1 MAAPLGFDNAI
12 AWAQFQLKGGL
23 RNILSTTGVYA
34 LCVIVG
40 LFGWMRLMPDN
51 AAAVMTGATMFLLF
65 GQLIVLVFLGSNAL
79 TAAVR
84 NDVTTRMIDSH
95 RLMPLAPAWAVV
107 GYMLGATAQALSLA
121 AVNFVIGTST
131 AVGAGMPFQRWLV
144 PHVILAFFVYFAW
157 SVVILAG
164 FFAKSGFGWIVLVGI
179 FSSMGNGMLVIVL
192 PGLLLLLSPLIGNTL
207 FAMRTSQSEVTW
219 QYAMAF
225 AAQAFVGTLF
235 LVAATRKYKRAENRA
250 MGVVPAIVLL
260 AGWVVMSLLGIRY
273 WDDLRPQFAPI
284 QIGFHVQFIGSLL
297 SCMLLA
303 LLPVANSVQLRQD
316 WERHR
321 RLDDPALGRRPVPP
335 LAVAMIA
342 CAIVLSLCWIAWIA
356 PGQGTV
362 AKPFALTAVVVVS
375 FLVSLRYLLDLVY
388 RTGLPA
394 RVIAGLYI
402 VLTWLVPL
410 GIDYMRDGLT
420 GRPRDEPLQVIS
432 TYSPVGALIQ
442 IWAKRVVDPRLG
454 IGVQVALAVL
464 FALLVYAWD
473 ARGRKTEREP

>member
-40 LFGWMRLMPDN
+40 LFGWMRLMPDDST
-51 AAAVMTGATMFLLF
+51 AVMTGATMFLLF

-84 NDVTTRMIDSH
+84 NDVATRMIDSH

-131 AVGAGMPFQRWLV
+131 AVGAGMPFARWLV

-157 SVVILAG
+157 SVVVLAG

-179 FSSMGNGMLVIVL
+179 FSSMGNGMLVVVL

-207 FAMRTSQSEVTW
+207 FSMRTSQSEVTW

-235 LVAATRKYKRAENRA
+235 LVGATRKYKRAENRA
-250 MGVVPAIVLL
+250 MGVVPATVLL

-273 WDDLRPQFAPI
+273 WDDLRPQFAPF
-284 QIGFHVQFIGSLL
+284 QIGFWVQFIGSLQ

-303 LLPVANSVQLRQD
+303 LLPIANSVQLRLD
-316 WERHR
+316 WDRHR
-321 RLDDPALGRRPVPP
+321 RLDDPALGRRPLPP
-335 LAVAMIA
+335 LAVALIA
-342 CAIVLSLCWIAWIA
+342 SAIVLSLCLVV
-356 PGQGTV
+356 PREGNV
-362 AKPFALTAVVVVS
+362 ARPMALTAVVVVA
-375 FLVSLRYLLDLVY
+375 FLVSMRYLLDLVY
-388 RTGLPA
+388 RTGWSA
-394 RVIAGLYI
+394 RVVGGLYL
-402 VLTWLVPL
+402 VLMGLVPL
-410 GIDYMRDGLT
+410 GADYMRDGLT
-420 GRPRDEPLQVIS
+420 GRPRDEPLQAIS
-432 TYSPVGALIQ
+432 TLSPIGALIQ
-442 IWAKRVVDPRLG
+442 VWAKQGADPRVG

-464 FALLVYAWD
+464 FALLLYAWE
-473 ARGRKTEREP
+473 ARGRKAPRDV